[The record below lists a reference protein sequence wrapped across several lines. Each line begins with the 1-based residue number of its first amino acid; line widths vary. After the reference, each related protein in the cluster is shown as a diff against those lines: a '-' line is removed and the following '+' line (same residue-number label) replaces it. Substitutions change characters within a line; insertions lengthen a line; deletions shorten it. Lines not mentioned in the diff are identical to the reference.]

1 MQETVMIQKA
11 AIMQMCLGCRRV
23 HNAGGAMML
32 ETARTQVGAM
42 MQKAAMM
49 QEAAMIHGR
58 F

>member
-1 MQETVMIQKA
+1 MIQKA